1 VERARRQEAVTARRS
16 TGQTLRRDLVDAV
29 AQLLAKSKRALF
41 ITGAGM
47 SADSGLPTYRGVGG
61 LYNDKDAED
70 GVPIEVALSGEML
83 ARRPKVTWR
92 HIVRIEEACRGAVP
106 NKGHQVIAAFEQ
118 RLEHCVVLTQNVD
131 GLHRA
136 AGSTNVIDI
145 HGRIHHLRCVRCD
158 FSVVVRDFAG
168 LEVPPACPWCKSL
181 VRPDV
186 VLFGEALPAE
196 PFNQL
201 QAALEAGV
209 DIVFTIGTTALFPYI
224 ARPVLIARAE
234 GIPTVEINPGHTDLS
249 DVVDLRI
256 RSGAAKAL
264 AAIWASYTMLS

>member
-1 VERARRQEAVTARRS
+1 MTRSRRTS
-16 TGQTLRRDLVDAV
+16 TGITLRRDLVDAV
-29 AQLLAKSKRALF
+29 AELLAKSKRALF

-61 LYNDKDAED
+61 LYNDKNSED

-92 HIVRIEEACRGAVP
+92 HIVKIEEACRGAQP
-106 NKGHQVIAAFEQ
+106 NMGHQVLAAFEQ
-118 RLEHCVVLTQNVD
+118 RLERVVILTQNVD

-145 HGRIHHLRCVRCD
+145 HGRIHHLKCIRCD
-158 FSVVVRDFAG
+158 FAVVVKDFSRI
-168 LEVPPACPWCKSL
+168 EVPPACPSCGAL
-181 VRPDV
+181 IRPDV

-196 PFNQL
+196 PFAQL
-201 QAALEAGV
+201 QAALEDGV
-209 DIVFTIGTTALFPYI
+209 DIVFSIGTTALFPYI

-264 AAIWASYTMLS
+264 AAIWASYSSRR